1 MDLAI
6 VCCAKMTETS
16 LSLLSRLWLSWV
28 AAFRILFD
36 GRYAARVAAL
46 GKATEAAAFPEPLS
60 ARTPAPKPEPAGA
73 SAEEGA
79 LQLLALLQ
87 REGRFVDFVEQEI
100 TAFSDRD
107 VGAAA
112 RLVHEGCRKAL
123 HAHARVVSV
132 RSETEGARLSL
143 EQPSADVKLVG
154 NVAGSAPF
162 RGVLRHRGWK
172 VDELR
177 LPKLL
182 GTHDPKVVAQA
193 ELELS

>member
-1 MDLAI
+1 MLRPQ
-6 VCCAKMTETS
+6 MTETS
-16 LSLLSRLWLSWV
+16 LSLPSRLWLFWV

-46 GKATEAAAFPEPLS
+46 AEVGSEPEALSEPPPMAAAPPQPES
-60 ARTPAPKPEPAGA
+60 
-73 SAEEGA
+73 SAEDGA

-87 REGRFVDFVEQEI
+87 REGRFVDFIQQDV
-100 TAFSDRD
+100 TTFSDQD

-123 HAHARVVSV
+123 HTHARVVAV
-132 RSETEGARLSL
+132 RSEAEGARVSL
-143 EQPSADVKLVG
+143 PQPSAEVKLVG

-172 VDELR
+172 ATELK
-177 LPKLL
+177 LPKLV
-182 GTHDPKVVAQA
+182 GAHDPKILAQA